1 MNLSFRDVEYFLAM
15 ADAGHMGR
23 AAAACG
29 VTQPALSKSLRR
41 LESETGLKLFERSA
55 RRIWLSASGL
65 AFIEHARRLHAEY
78 QDALRHTGAL
88 QAGQAGL
95 LRIGATGATLDKF
108 VMPALA
114 DLLPRRPALRVSL
127 VTALSD
133 ELVDSVVDGRLD
145 MAVAPT
151 YRDNVPTLHSTV
163 LSRDR
168 LNIVVRRGHPLS
180 GRAKVGLRDVHQ
192 YAWIAPNMN
201 SSAGQAFVRIF
212 EAGGMTAPAIAMEV
226 GSVSQ
231 GALMVVATTD
241 FISFVPSSMPATRLD
256 SRLVVLPLRLPLDR
270 KIALLTR
277 SGSTWTPLM
286 EAFRD
291 ALVVRDDLGAF
302 EGAAS
307 TY

>member
-15 ADAGHMGR
+15 ADTGHMGR
-23 AAAACG
+23 AAASCG
-29 VTQPALSKSLRR
+29 VTQPALSKSLQR

-65 AFIEHARRLHAEY
+65 AFLEYARRLHAEY

-95 LRIGATGATLDKF
+95 LRIGATGATLDTL

-127 VTALSD
+127 STGLSD
-133 ELVDSVVDGRLD
+133 ELVDGLVNGRLD
-145 MAVAPT
+145 MAVSPT
-151 YRDNVPTLHSTV
+151 YRENVVAIHSTV
-163 LSRDR
+163 LSRDT
-168 LNIVVRRGHPLS
+168 LDVVVRRGHPLS
-180 GRAKVGLRDVHQ
+180 ARTKVTLRDVSR
-192 YAWIAPNMN
+192 YPWIAPTMN
-201 SSAGQAFVRIF
+201 SSAGSSFLRLFAT
-212 EAGGMTAPAIAMEV
+212 AGVTTPAVAMEV
-226 GSVSQ
+226 EYVSQ

-241 FISFVPSSMPATRLD
+241 FISFAPSSMPRRQRDA
-256 SRLVVLPLRLPLDR
+256 RLVVLPLRLPLDR

-286 EAFRD
+286 EAFRE
-291 ALVVRDDLGAF
+291 AIVARDPNGVL
-302 EGAAS
+302 S
-307 TY
+307 LP